1 MGLFCGYFTAVAM
14 LPVNRPSGTLFFGA
28 YCARHSASLHAGLST
43 IAPPALVRFCRA
55 GAGVPRVTSW
65 YARAIAESERP
76 GSRGGKSLGA
86 SADGALGPSYM
97 NGARSHGV
105 GTWRQKQRRG
115 RGRGRGA
122 MGAIRRSAPL
132 GKAKVPTEMRPRT
145 ARPTVAATR
154 PNQKAHGNGARY
166 AGESKRPGIVIRIS
180 GAGARRFCLLS
191 SRVFRGCNRGSE
203 GGGPGRH
210 GGRARSTGGRI

>member
-97 NGARSHGV
+97 NGARNHGV

-115 RGRGRGA
+115 RGRGRGGD
-122 MGAIRRSAPL
+122 GADQEIGAPREGKGADRDAAANCAANGRRYTTKP
-132 GKAKVPTEMRPRT
+132 K
-145 ARPTVAATR
+145 
-154 PNQKAHGNGARY
+154 GARQR
-166 AGESKRPGIVIRIS
+166 RPVR
-180 GAGARRFCLLS
+180 
-191 SRVFRGCNRGSE
+191 
-203 GGGPGRH
+203 
-210 GGRARSTGGRI
+210 GRIKKTGKS